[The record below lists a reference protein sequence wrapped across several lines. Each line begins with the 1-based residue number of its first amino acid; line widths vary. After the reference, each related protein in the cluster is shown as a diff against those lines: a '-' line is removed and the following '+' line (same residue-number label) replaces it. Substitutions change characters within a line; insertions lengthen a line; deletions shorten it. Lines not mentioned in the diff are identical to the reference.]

1 MGFMEKNFGDLNEK
15 EVKRIGKIVDKVEAL
30 DEQMQALSDE
40 ELRGKTAEFR
50 QRIADGEKREKVLEE
65 YTGDENFESWFEEF
79 SGNLR
84 QIMNE
89 K

>member
-1 MGFMEKNFGDLNEK
+1 MGFMETIFGDNLTEK

-50 QRIADGEKREKVLEE
+50 QRIADGEDL
-65 YTGDENFESWFEEF
+65 
-79 SGNLR
+79 
-84 QIMNE
+84 
-89 K
+89 